1 MRKNSKY
8 LLCFLFMNLAVS
20 NVASATENDQRI
32 SLPPVVSDG
41 EMSVEEAIEQRRS
54 VREFGGG
61 GLALEDIS
69 QLLWAAQGITDK
81 DRYRAAPSAGALY
94 PLELYVVAGDVE
106 GLSLGVY
113 RYRPKSHELVHV
125 ASGERR
131 MSLAS
136 VALGQ
141 GWVSRA
147 PAVLVIAGVYERSM
161 KKYGQR
167 AHRYTHIEVG
177 HVAQNIYL
185 QATALGLGTALVG
198 AFHDSEVQDVLSLP
212 PDHEPLG
219 LMPVGHKR

>member
-8 LLCFLFMNLAVS
+8 LLCSLFMSLAVS
-20 NVASATENDQRI
+20 NVASAKENDQRI
-32 SLPPVVSDG
+32 SLPPVVFDG

-61 GLALEDIS
+61 SLALEDIS

-81 DRYRAAPSAGALY
+81 DGHRGAPSAGALY

-131 MSLAS
+131 KSLAS

-167 AHRYTHIEVG
+167 GQRYTHIEVG

-219 LMPVGHKR
+219 LMPVGHER

>member
-8 LLCFLFMNLAVS
+8 LLCLLFMSLAVS
-20 NVASATENDQRI
+20 NVASAKENDQRI

-61 GLALEDIS
+61 SLALEDIS

-81 DRYRAAPSAGALY
+81 DGHRGAPSAGALY

-141 GWVSRA
+141 GWVGRA

>member
-1 MRKNSKY
+1 MRKNGTY
-8 LLCFLFMNLAVS
+8 YLCFLLMSLAVS
-20 NVASATENDQRI
+20 NVASAKENDQRI
-32 SLPPVVSDG
+32 SLPPVVSSG

-61 GLALEDIS
+61 ALVLEEIS

-81 DRYRAAPSAGALY
+81 DGYRAAPSAGALY

-106 GLSLGVY
+106 GLSPGVY
-113 RYRPKSHELVHV
+113 RYRPKSHGLDHV
-125 ASGERR
+125 ASGELHK
-131 MSLAS
+131 SLAS
-136 VALGQ
+136 AALRQ
-141 GWVSRA
+141 GWVRRA

-161 KKYGQR
+161 KKYGPR
-167 AHRYTHIEVG
+167 GHRYTHIEVG

-185 QATALGLGTALVG
+185 QATALGLGTVLVG